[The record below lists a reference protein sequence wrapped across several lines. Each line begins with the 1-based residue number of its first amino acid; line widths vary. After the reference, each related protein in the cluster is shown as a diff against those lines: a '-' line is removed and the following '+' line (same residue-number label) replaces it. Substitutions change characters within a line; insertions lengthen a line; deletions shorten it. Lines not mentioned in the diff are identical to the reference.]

1 MQCNKIFF
9 LFKRESYFFRPWK
22 RTGQARAHKPYLGG
36 GNIIYWFYKYTLPL
50 DSFFLDLS
58 KFKYLYQSLNTLI
71 YNRFNQN
78 NSAMLTFQNLSIK
91 SEDTL
96 ERLTNLLPVA
106 KRPFYSLGY
115 VVKRNK
121 TMQKGDL

>member
-1 MQCNKIFF
+1 M
-9 LFKRESYFFRPWK
+9 
-22 RTGQARAHKPYLGG
+22 
-36 GNIIYWFYKYTLPL
+36 
-50 DSFFLDLS
+50 DLS
-58 KFKYLYQSLNTLI
+58 KFKYLYQSLHTLI

-96 ERLTNLLPVA
+96 ERLTKLLPVT

>member
-9 LFKRESYFFRPWK
+9 LFKRKSYYFRPWE
-22 RTGQARAHKPYLGG
+22 RTGQSRAHKPYLGG
-36 GNIIYWFYKYTLPL
+36 GIIIYWFYKYTLPL
-50 DSFFLDLS
+50 DRYFLDLS
-58 KFKYLYQSLNTLI
+58 KFKNLYQSLNTLI

-96 ERLTNLLPVA
+96 ERLTNLLPLT
-106 KRPFYSLGY
+106 KRPYYSLGY

-121 TMQKGDL
+121 TMQKGAL

>member
-1 MQCNKIFF
+1 
-9 LFKRESYFFRPWK
+9 
-22 RTGQARAHKPYLGG
+22 
-36 GNIIYWFYKYTLPL
+36 
-50 DSFFLDLS
+50 
-58 KFKYLYQSLNTLI
+58 
-71 YNRFNQN
+71 
-78 NSAMLTFQNLSIK
+78 MLTFQNLSIK

-121 TMQKGDL
+121 TMQKGAL

>member
-1 MQCNKIFF
+1 MQCNKTFF
-9 LFKRESYFFRPWK
+9 LFKRESYFFRPWN

-36 GNIIYWFYKYTLPL
+36 GIIIYWFYKYILQL
-50 DSFFLDLS
+50 DRYLLDLS

-78 NSAMLTFQNLSIK
+78 NSAMLKFQNISIN

-96 ERLTNLLPVA
+96 ERLTNLLPVT
-106 KRPFYSLGY
+106 KRPYYSLGY
-115 VVKRNK
+115 VSKRNK
-121 TMQKGDL
+121 TMQKGVL

>member
-1 MQCNKIFF
+1 
-9 LFKRESYFFRPWK
+9 
-22 RTGQARAHKPYLGG
+22 
-36 GNIIYWFYKYTLPL
+36 
-50 DSFFLDLS
+50 
-58 KFKYLYQSLNTLI
+58 
-71 YNRFNQN
+71 
-78 NSAMLTFQNLSIK
+78 MLTFQNLSIK

-121 TMQKGDL
+121 TMQKGKRGGFRLILLLDNRTETCSCLLIYPKVGPQKKGNINDDEELKLLKSFKIEKEKKLLVEKNILV